1 MRGEE
6 TDLKERSN
14 YGMAEKVMTLHELCD
29 VLGISRRTVQGY
41 EKHGLV
47 KASERNKRGYLL
59 YDAQMQTVIAEIR
72 QLQLFGFPVK
82 EIAALRSMP
91 GKELRKRLLVQKT
104 VLEYKRTGLEDQL
117 RRLDELIAQLESE

>member
-1 MRGEE
+1 
-6 TDLKERSN
+6 
-14 YGMAEKVMTLHELCD
+14 MAEKVMTLHELCD
-29 VLGISRRTVQGY
+29 ALGISRRTVQGY

-47 KASERNKRGYLL
+47 KASGRNERGYLL

-72 QLQLFGFPVK
+72 QFQLFGFPVG

-104 VLEYKRTGLEDQL
+104 VLEHKRTGLEEQL
-117 RRLDELIAQLESE
+117 RRLDELIAQLE

>member
-14 YGMAEKVMTLHELCD
+14 YGMAEKVLTLRELCD

-47 KASERNKRGYLL
+47 KASGRNKRGYLL